1 MNVGFTVKNTHQE
14 PIDFVTTPKPY
25 VGSYPLFT
33 GNTHLKNW
41 QEVIT
46 PKTIA
51 LLKSNGSWEGLYCTL
66 SEIQNAVPAAGM
78 AFQHIRQPKKVLSF
92 HFALKQQQS
101 TKSVKTQKTFFK
113 AYWNE
118 ASGTV
123 YHFNAST
130 TYTLPQQNC
139 LSHFVDFVERFV
151 SILTS
156 WRK

>member
-1 MNVGFTVKNTHQE
+1 MNVGFTVKNTNQE

-41 QEVIT
+41 LEVSYPQNHST
-46 PKTIA
+46 PEIVRFLGGT
-51 LLKSNGSWEGLYCTL
+51 LLYF
-66 SEIQNAVPAAGM
+66 VGM

-118 ASGTV
+118 ASETV
-123 YHFNAST
+123 YHFNVST

-139 LSHFVDFVERFV
+139 LPNFVDFVERFV

-156 WRK
+156 RRK

>member
-1 MNVGFTVKNTHQE
+1 MNVGFTVKNTNQE

-41 QEVIT
+41 LEVSYPQNHST
-46 PKTIA
+46 PEIVRFLGGT
-51 LLKSNGSWEGLYCTL
+51 LLYF
-66 SEIQNAVPAAGM
+66 VGM
-78 AFQHIRQPKKVLSF
+78 AFQHIRQTKKVLSF

-123 YHFNAST
+123 YHFNVST

-139 LSHFVDFVERFV
+139 LPNFVDFVERFV

>member
-1 MNVGFTVKNTHQE
+1 MNVGFTVKNTNQE

-33 GNTHLKNW
+33 RNTHLKNW
-41 QEVIT
+41 LEVSYPQNHST
-46 PKTIA
+46 PEIVRFLGGT
-51 LLKSNGSWEGLYCTL
+51 LLYFVG
-66 SEIQNAVPAAGM
+66 I

-123 YHFNAST
+123 YHFNVST

-139 LSHFVDFVERFV
+139 LPNFVDFVERFV